1 MAGEGKQGVLSYHLG
16 IGQNS
21 QGERRVGRE
30 NGAHEVSLRRRV
42 ATNWLFSL
50 ATAVAIGAT
59 AFPARAAEQ
68 VPAPLQVAILVKV
81 LVYDRTIATRSRD
94 GLKLGVVFDP
104 DLESSTK
111 ARDEFIKAFN
121 ETPRKVGD
129 KIVIELVQIT
139 QSKLAEE
146 AGKLD
151 ILYVADGADVTKVVE
166 VAKKEHLITFASD
179 RGAVEDGVVLGLVPR
194 GDKPKLLINVGAS
207 VASGMELDPQVLRL
221 AELVRS
227 PGG

>member
-1 MAGEGKQGVLSYHLG
+1 MHVRGENDV
-16 IGQNS
+16 
-21 QGERRVGRE
+21 
-30 NGAHEVSLRRRV
+30 HEVSLRRRKG
-42 ATNWLFSL
+42 ATRWVFSVTAAAVL
-50 ATAVAIGAT
+50 AVAAV
-59 AFPARAAEQ
+59 PAGAAEG

-94 GLKLGVVFDP
+94 GLRLGVVFNP
-104 DLESSTK
+104 DRESSTK

-129 KIVIELVQIT
+129 KIVIELLQVPQG
-139 QSKLAEE
+139 KLAEE
-146 AGKLD
+146 AQSLD
-151 ILYVADGADVTKVVE
+151 ILYVADGADVAKVVE
-166 VAKKEHLITFASD
+166 IAKKEHLITFASD
-179 RGAVEDGVVLGLVPR
+179 RDAVEDGVVLGLVPR

>member
-1 MAGEGKQGVLSYHLG
+1 M
-16 IGQNS
+16 
-21 QGERRVGRE
+21 RVG
-30 NGAHEVSLRRRV
+30 GSTGKSAFFAAFAAVLV
-42 ATNWLFSL
+42 AC
-50 ATAVAIGAT
+50 VR
-59 AFPARAAEQ
+59 PAAAAEQ

-104 DLESSTK
+104 DRESSVK

-121 ETPRKVGD
+121 ETPRKVGE
-129 KIVIELVQIT
+129 KITIELVQVP
-139 QSKLAEE
+139 QSKLADE
-146 AGKLD
+146 AEKLD
-151 ILYVADGADVTKVVE
+151 IVYVADGADVSNVVDI
-166 VAKKEHLITFASD
+166 AKKQHLITFASE
-179 RGAVEDGVVLGLVPR
+179 RSAVESGVVLGLVPR

-227 PGG
+227 PGT